1 MPFTHLQVGSI
12 SGWRSHDGN
21 GYLTL
26 DADGPEG
33 DDMAFKFLARS
44 HATNGPG
51 QVIDISCLELGR
63 TYKVNAKFFL
73 EDGRGDPLECH
84 PTAGWNTP
92 LFCPMFSVHVFQPWG
107 GVRWKFFNQLSTPQV
122 FRYKRKAHNY
132 ERFTE

>member
-21 GYLTL
+21 GYLSL

-73 EDGRGDPLECH
+73 EDGRGDPPECH
-84 PTAGWNTP
+84 PTAGWNISHIS
-92 LFCPMFSVHVFQPWG
+92 L
-107 GVRWKFFNQLSTPQV
+107 
-122 FRYKRKAHNY
+122 
-132 ERFTE
+132 